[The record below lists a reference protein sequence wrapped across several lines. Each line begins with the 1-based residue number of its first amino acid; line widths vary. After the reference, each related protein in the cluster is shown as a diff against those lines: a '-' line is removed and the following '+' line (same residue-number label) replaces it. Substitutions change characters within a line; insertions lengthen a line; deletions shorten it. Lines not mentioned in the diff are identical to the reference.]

1 MEISL
6 GLHLSFTSPAYR
18 GAMTKKRLLN
28 TLGACG
34 ALFLAFGVACLFMFK
49 SIGSTLDEQG
59 VLHEPFPLLPIGW
72 LFILGGIGSLLV
84 YGIARIV
91 HALMS
96 RRINTRRESVGDA
109 KRN

>member
-6 GLHLSFTSPAYR
+6 GLHLSFTSPAYL

-34 ALFLAFGVACLFMFK
+34 ALFLAFGGACLFMFK

-84 YGIARIV
+84 YGIARII

-96 RRINTRRESVGDA
+96 RRIEPCRKPVGDA
-109 KRN
+109 KSD